1 MYLHF
6 LYIFL
11 ITQLTM
17 NNSQNYNQGMSFF
30 GNYAMP
36 EKEQDANA
44 DQHQV
49 QILFILYYFLSNK
62 I

>member
-1 MYLHF
+1 
-6 LYIFL
+6 
-11 ITQLTM
+11 M

-30 GNYAMP
+30 GNYVTP

-49 QILFILYYFLSNK
+49 QILFILYFFLNNK
-62 I
+62 KFIKFTIYI